1 MANWSSMGHALRRRM
16 GIPSSHS
23 ESVGTMKNRNID
35 TPEEVL
41 ASAAHASSPRRY
53 VGQDLSGVTNVSAK
67 PLKGTLVKK
76 KNTQAGDPT
85 IANKA
90 NRKNVSAGSAAQS
103 ERMGARYTIGAK
115 FPAVHSAE
123 ASATMANAKMIPSVS
138 GRQAPDFNYGMS
150 DSRK

>member
-1 MANWSSMGHALRRRM
+1 MATWSDMGHAMRRRM

-23 ESVGTMKNRNID
+23 ESAGNMKNRNID

-41 ASAAHASSPRRY
+41 ASAAHSASPRRY
-53 VGQDLSGVTNVSAK
+53 VGMDYSGVTNVSAK
-67 PLKGTLVKK
+67 PLKGKLMPK

-90 NRKNVSAGSAAQS
+90 NRKNVSAGNAAQS
-103 ERMGARYTIGAK
+103 ERMGARYVIGAK

-123 ASATMANAKMIPSVS
+123 AAATMANAKIVPSS
-138 GRQAPDFNYGMS
+138 TGRQSKDFNYGMS
-150 DSRK
+150 N

>member
-1 MANWSSMGHALRRRM
+1 MATWSDMGHAMRRRM

-23 ESVGTMKNRNID
+23 ESAGNMKNRNID

-41 ASAAHASSPRRY
+41 ASAAHSASPRRY
-53 VGQDLSGVTNVSAK
+53 VGMDYSGVTNVSAK
-67 PLKGTLVKK
+67 PLKGKLMPK

-90 NRKNVSAGSAAQS
+90 NRKNVSAGNAAQS
-103 ERMGARYTIGAK
+103 ERMGARYVIGAK

-123 ASATMANAKMIPSVS
+123 AAATMANAKIVPSAT
-138 GRQAPDFNYGMS
+138 GRQSKDFNYGMS
-150 DSRK
+150 N